1 MRGRLAVTQRTST
14 SFVYDISPLT
24 TVEDLERLRPE
35 WVALF
40 DRSRIPNPFVHPDWL
55 ITWAQHFA
63 NPSDLHVLAVRSGSE
78 LVGVAPFFR
87 RSFSLLGLRTTF
99 LRMLGSGRNSA
110 LTEMPQVLTAPD
122 QSRHVLRAVV
132 GHLCAHARQWDWIE
146 IELGITQGWFE
157 REWIPLQ
164 GAGAGSVA
172 LHKRSRAFVVLPLP
186 PTWDELRR
194 NLKRNVKESLRRGT
208 NRLKHDAHEWRV
220 VEPDGSEA
228 SLERSLGTL
237 VALHKAR
244 AQQTGIEPHANY
256 FESAREEAFLYD
268 VGRRMR
274 QSGSFTPLILE
285 VDGEEVAARLLL
297 ETRDSV
303 FLSVS
308 GASPA
313 WWRYGVGTT
322 LLKGALQRAI
332 ESGKTTAN
340 LSHGPDVSKLRW
352 SEQLAYAQSFLI
364 VGERRRSQL
373 AFAAYWHV
381 REEYVRRDERRR
393 HIGRHRPPAQLPTHA
408 A

>member
-1 MRGRLAVTQRTST
+1 M
-14 SFVYDISPLT
+14 YDISALT

-99 LRMLGSGRNSA
+99 LRMLGSGRNSV

-208 NRLKHDAHEWRV
+208 NRLKHDAHKWRV

-244 AQQTGIEPHANY
+244 AHQTGIEPHANY
-256 FESAREEAFLYD
+256 FESAREEAFLYE

-285 VDGEEVAARLLL
+285 VDGERSPRGYSSKPATRSFSRSPARARRGGGTASARRCSRAHYNARSKAARRRR
-297 ETRDSV
+297 TSRTGPTSR
-303 FLSVS
+303 SCA
-308 GASPA
+308 GASSSS
-313 WWRYGVGTT
+313 T
-322 LLKGALQRAI
+322 
-332 ESGKTTAN
+332 
-340 LSHGPDVSKLRW
+340 
-352 SEQLAYAQSFLI
+352 
-364 VGERRRSQL
+364 RS
-373 AFAAYWHV
+373 
-381 REEYVRRDERRR
+381 RS
-393 HIGRHRPPAQLPTHA
+393 
-408 A
+408 

>member
-1 MRGRLAVTQRTST
+1 
-14 SFVYDISPLT
+14 VYDIAPLT
-24 TVEDLERLRPE
+24 TVEELERLRPE

-40 DRSRIPNPFVHPDWL
+40 DRSRLPNPFAHPDWL
-55 ITWAQHFA
+55 ITWAEHFA
-63 NPSDLHVLAVRSGSE
+63 NPSDLHVLAVRSGND

-87 RSFSLLGLRTTF
+87 RSVSLLGLRVTF
-99 LRMLGSGRNSA
+99 LRMLGSGRTSA

-132 GHLCAHARQWDWIE
+132 SHLCAHACEWDWIE
-146 IELGITQGWFE
+146 VELGTTQGWFE
-157 REWIPLQ
+157 REWIPLH
-164 GAGAGSVA
+164 GPGAGSVA
-172 LHKRSRAFVVLPLP
+172 LHKRSRAFVVLPLA

-194 NLKRNVKESLRRGT
+194 HLKRNVKESIRRGT
-208 NRLKHDAHEWRV
+208 NRLKRNAHEWRV

-228 SLERSLGTL
+228 SLERSLTTL

-244 AQQTGIEPHANY
+244 AHQTGTEPHADY
-256 FESAREEAFLYD
+256 FSTANEEAFLHD

-274 QSGSFTPLILE
+274 QSGIFTPLILE

-297 ETRDSV
+297 ETSDSV

-308 GASPA
+308 GSSPA
-313 WWRYGVGTT
+313 WWRYGVATT
-322 LLKGALQRAI
+322 LLGGALQRAI
-332 ESGKTTAN
+332 DDGKTTAN

-352 SEQLAYAQSFLI
+352 SEQLEYGQSFLI
-364 VGERRRSQL
+364 VGERRRSRL
-373 AFAAYWHV
+373 AFGAYWHL
-381 REEYVRRDERRR
+381 RQEYVRRDERRR